1 MALSDLKVRKFTLP
15 EGKKQAKLYDGNGL
29 YLLVNKSGKYW
40 RYDCKFNGKRKT
52 ISLGP
57 YPTLGVKEARLRLAE
72 VKLDLAKGKWPTAT
86 SASRADAQTFAQ
98 VAIRWLER
106 HRSEVSARHAKTT
119 SYRLDKYIL
128 PVLGNLPIQDV
139 TALDILSM
147 VEKVQAS
154 GKIETGHRLKFI
166 CGQVFNY
173 AVLNG
178 IVNNNPVSELRGAL
192 RPRRPRHMATI
203 LEPDRIGELVRAID
217 GYHGEAHVAIALK
230 MALYTF
236 VRSGELRF
244 AKWSE
249 FDVDGGLWRIPAE
262 RMKMKRMHLVP
273 LSRQVQALLKRLQ
286 PITGDSELLFPSLRT
301 KTRPISDATLTA
313 ALRRLGF
320 SKEEIVVHG
329 FRSMASTLLHEQGW
343 PTDAIER
350 QLAHVE
356 KNKVKRAYDHAEHL
370 EARKEMMQAWAD
382 YLDKLGGTVS
392 RSRS

>member
-15 EGKKQAKLYDGNGL
+15 EGKKQVKLYDGNGL

-40 RYDCKFNGKRKT
+40 RYDCKVNGKRKT

-57 YPTLGVKEARLRLAE
+57 YPALGIKGARTRLAE
-72 VKLDLAKGKWPTAT
+72 LKLALAKGEDPTRKLRG
-86 SASRADAQTFAQ
+86 SDSPSFSEVASK
-98 VAIRWLER
+98 WLES
-106 HRSEVSARHAKTT
+106 HKQGISERYARTLE
-119 SYRLDKYIL
+119 YRLERYLL
-128 PVLGNLPIQDV
+128 PELGNRPINTIDARLLFDV
-139 TALDILSM
+139 LTSLQSSGLEETA
-147 VEKVQAS
+147 
-154 GKIETGHRLKFI
+154 HRARFI
-166 CGQVFNY
+166 CGQIFRY
-173 AVLNG
+173 AVMKGL
-178 IVNNNPVSELRGAL
+178 VEYNPVPNLRGAL
-192 RPRRPRHMATI
+192 RPRRPKHMATI

-249 FDVDGGLWRIPAE
+249 FDMDGGIWRIPAE

-273 LSRQVQALLKRLQ
+273 LSRQVQSLLERLH
-286 PITGDSELLFPSLRT
+286 PITGSSELLFPSLRT

-320 SKEEIVVHG
+320 SKDEIVVHG

-370 EARKEMMQAWAD
+370 DARKEMMQAWAD
-382 YLDKLGGTVS
+382 YLDKLGGSIS
-392 RSRS
+392 RPRS